1 MEADSTPAQI
11 EPKKLPKPWKSSAER
26 RDLHREL
33 VFNQKT
39 GKQVIGQKTELQRVL
54 ESKKISKSRVDRGEQ
69 NNNIN
74 NKSSGGGGGRESG
87 TNGVNGGG
95 GSDEDVPEFLRIHNK
110 ILNK

>member
-1 MEADSTPAQI
+1 MEEESTPAQI

-74 NKSSGGGGGRESG
+74 NKSGGGGGQRET
-87 TNGVNGGG
+87 TNGVGINGG